1 MMKKYI
7 FYTTDGFTQDLQ
19 LNETENCQLL
29 GTGEGINVT
38 KAYEDLFIKNMYIK
52 KHAYKNIMAYEII
65 GNIIN
70 V

>member
-1 MMKKYI
+1 MVKRYI
-7 FYTTDGFTQDLQ
+7 FYTTDGFTQDSQ

-29 GTGEGINVT
+29 GTGEGVNVT
-38 KAYEDLFIKNMYIK
+38 KAYEDLLIKNMYIK
-52 KHAYKNIMAYEII
+52 KHSYKNIMAYEII